1 VRLHGLICVVPVL
14 SAQFAQSAED
24 HSQHRVEPNQA
35 ESVDPHAHHKPP
47 ENEAATASERAH
59 VPPPPPSLVMESMS
73 NERMIELMQMED
85 DAALGMIAIDEIE
98 WREVDDGQAQAWDA
112 YAWYGTDYH
121 KVWMKTAGE
130 RLDGEAT
137 GRVELLWDRIF
148 TPWWSVQAGV
158 RQDFS
163 AGPSKTWVA
172 IGVQGLTPYLFDI
185 EATLYVGE
193 EGRVAGRFS
202 AEYDMRFTQRLVLR
216 PHVELNAYSEDD
228 TENAIGSGV
237 SDVALGLRLRYELRR
252 ELAPYIGMQWEW
264 KVGSTADLVST
275 SGQEAG
281 ETFFVA
287 GLHAW
292 F

>member
-1 VRLHGLICVVPVL
+1 VRARRLIWISLVWIALVL
-14 SAQFAQSAED
+14 NAAAALSAED
-24 HSQHRVEPNQA
+24 HSQHVEPI
-35 ESVDPHAHHKPP
+35 DPHARHQQAQS
-47 ENEAATASERAH
+47 EATESERAH
-59 VPPPPPSLVMESMS
+59 VPPSPPTLVMESMS

-85 DAALGMIAIDEIE
+85 DSPLGMIAIDEIE
-98 WREVDDGQAQAWDA
+98 WREADDQDAQAWDA

-121 KVWMKTAGE
+121 KVWIKTEGE
-130 RLDGEAT
+130 RKEEETA

-163 AGPSKTWVA
+163 AGPSRTWAA
-172 IGVQGLTPYLFDI
+172 IGVQGLTPYLFDM

-216 PHVELNAYSEDD
+216 PHIEVNAYSDD
-228 TENAIGSGV
+228 DIENGIGSGV
-237 SDVALGLRLRYELRR
+237 SDVAVGMRLRYELRR
-252 ELAPYIGMQWEW
+252 ELAPYIGTEW
-264 KVGSTADLVST
+264 QREFGSTADFT
-275 SGQEAG
+275 RASGRDASEV
-281 ETFFVA
+281 TFVA
-287 GLHAW
+287 GLHVW